1 MFITYKITNLITN
14 QYYIGS
20 HKTNN
25 LDDGYMGSGVL
36 IKKSIAEY
44 GLTNHQKDI
53 LGLFETRE
61 DSLDLEHKLI
71 KEAKDCSDPLI
82 LNKSF
87 GGYSFDFI
95 NSNLSFDR
103 ASFGKLAS
111 HDYAHNLRAENIEA
125 YNTNPKLCKHCSKPL
140 DYDRRWND
148 FCNSSCAA
156 SYNNT
161 RKIYKKRNQV
171 MNKTCEFC
179 QNKFQ
184 TQRKDSR
191 FCCNKCSCRYREMYR
206 SKTPLQLKLLEDK
219 DIIMKRHESE
229 SYTQIAK
236 SYDCSSNMIKELCKG
251 RIK

>member
-1 MFITYKITNLITN
+1 MCITYKITNLLTN

-53 LGLFETRE
+53 LGIFETRE

-71 KEAKDCSDPLI
+71 KEAKDRSDPLI

-87 GGYSFDFI
+87 GGSSFDFI

-111 HDYAHNLRAENIEA
+111 HDYARNVRAENILH
-125 YNTNPKLCKHCSKPL
+125 YDNNPKLCKHCLKALS
-140 DYDRRWND
+140 YDKRWND
-148 FCNSSCAA
+148 FCNNSCAA

-161 RKIYKKRNQV
+161 RKVYKKHNEV
-171 MNKTCEFC
+171 VNKTCEFC
-179 QNKFQ
+179 QRTFQ
-184 TQRKDSR
+184 TQRKESR
-191 FCCNKCSCRYREMYR
+191 FCSNKCSCRYREMHK
-206 SKTPLQLKLLEDK
+206 SKTPLQMKLLEDK

-236 SYDCSSNMIKELCKG
+236 SYNCSGNMIKELCKG